1 MLAGPYVRSLV
12 VPPRDDTQHTR
23 DPSSCLLG
31 MTRAIGTSV
40 ARRDGVAKVTGATRY
55 AADVHLEG
63 TLVAGILRSPW
74 PYARI
79 VSIDASAARHL
90 AGVHAVLTGRD
101 IPELLAGRSLGD
113 VPVLC
118 RSEEHTSELQSRVDL
133 VCRLL

>member
-1 MLAGPYVRSLV
+1 
-12 VPPRDDTQHTR
+12 
-23 DPSSCLLG
+23 
-31 MTRAIGTSV
+31 SV

-79 VSIDASAARHL
+79 VSIDASAARQV

-118 RSEEHTSELQSRVDL
+118 RDVVRFVGDRVAAVAAETRDAVEEALALLDVEYEELEPVFDPRQAV
-133 VCRLL
+133 